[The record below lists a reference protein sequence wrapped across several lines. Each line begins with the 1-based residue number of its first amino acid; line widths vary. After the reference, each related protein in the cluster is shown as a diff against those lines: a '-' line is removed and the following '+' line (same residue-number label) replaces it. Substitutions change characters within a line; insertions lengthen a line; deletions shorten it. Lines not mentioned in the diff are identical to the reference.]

1 LKKISVIIPVLNEEN
16 SLGRTLSHLS
26 PGEFEEL
33 IIVDGKSEDKTVT
46 IAKDFTDKVFV
57 TDRGRGRQMNEGA
70 KRAGGDILLFL
81 HADTLLPKDAFSMI
95 RSVLEDERVSAGT
108 FFLGIDHPSITFRF
122 IEWGAN
128 LRSSFTRIPYGD
140 QGLFLR
146 KEVFEGIGGFAE
158 IPLMEDIEIAKRLKK
173 GGEIIFVK
181 EPVLTSP
188 RRWLKEGAVYTTLR
202 DWTTALAFGVFHVSP
217 EKLIRYYRDV
227 R

>member
-1 LKKISVIIPVLNEEN
+1 MKKISIIIPVLNEEH
-16 SLGRTLSHLS
+16 SLERTLSHLS

-46 IAKDFTDKVFV
+46 IARGFTDKVFV
-57 TDRGRGRQMNEGA
+57 TDKGRGRQMNEGA

-81 HADTLLPKDAFSMI
+81 HADTFLPQDAFPMI
-95 RSVLEDERVSAGT
+95 RSVLENKRVSAGT
-108 FFLGIDHPSITFRF
+108 FFLGIDHPSVTFRF
-122 IEWGAN
+122 IEWGTN

-146 KEVFEGIGGFAE
+146 KEVFESIGGFAE

-173 GGEIIFVK
+173 EGEIIFVR

-188 RRWLKEGAVYTTLR
+188 RRWLKEGAFYTTIR
-202 DWTTALAFGVFHVSP
+202 DWAIALAFTVFHVSP
-217 EKLIRYYRDV
+217 EKLSRYYRDA